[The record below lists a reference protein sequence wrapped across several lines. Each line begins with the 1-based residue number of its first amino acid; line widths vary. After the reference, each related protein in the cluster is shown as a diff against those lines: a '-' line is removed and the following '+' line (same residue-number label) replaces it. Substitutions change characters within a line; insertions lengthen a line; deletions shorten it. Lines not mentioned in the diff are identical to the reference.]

1 MYFIYVPD
9 MYGYGHE
16 YRHVYVYKYGSNVSK
31 HRQAYCNLERILIMR
46 RNNLLKAGV
55 LTLVLTLAIG
65 MTACGKN
72 NNTVKDND
80 ITVTQE
86 NVTTADKNNTK
97 KSSKVVFDYTDAE
110 GNTSKLEGN
119 ATVGEN
125 GEATIEVVDS
135 NGNKTVFTGKAN
147 TDDGKLS
154 VSDIKVSEG
163 GTLVKTDGTEV
174 KVSEDAKIEDATE
187 STETT
192 KADVAAKEEPKEDT
206 IVADGENTGSDS
218 NVSEGNENAGDNGA
232 DNGNVSDTP
241 SNVETPDVP
250 NTPSEPEYVPD
261 VPSEPEPTPEE
272 PQPSEPEEQVK
283 TPVYCDMDFRTSD
296 GVEDT
301 RDATVGEYIF
311 RKYINGEITE
321 SEAESLMLNGA
332 LINVKV
338 RYDDGSEEIIDEI
351 KPKSVKKCDIHT
363 AEEKNAIELNWHIPG
378 YTYVSM
384 SDVLG
389 ATHTLYYM
397 LIYYDI

>member
-1 MYFIYVPD
+1 
-9 MYGYGHE
+9 
-16 YRHVYVYKYGSNVSK
+16 
-31 HRQAYCNLERILIMR
+31 MR

-65 MTACGKN
+65 MTACGKK

-80 ITVTQE
+80 TTVTQE

-97 KSSKVVFDYTDAE
+97 KSSKVVFDYTDAD
-110 GNTSKLEGN
+110 GVTTKLEGN
-119 ATVGEN
+119 ATVNDN

-187 STETT
+187 STEAT

-206 IVADGENTGSDS
+206 IVADGSDS
-218 NVSEGNENAGDNGA
+218 NVSEENENAGDNGT

-241 SNVETPDVP
+241 SNVKTPDVP

-272 PQPSEPEEQVK
+272 PEPSEPSEPEEQAK

-311 RKYINGEITE
+311 KKYINGEITE

-351 KPKSVKKCDIHT
+351 KPKSVKMYIIDDD
-363 AEEKNAIELNWHIPG
+363 EDEGVGSWHIPG
-378 YTYVSM
+378 YTYVGYPRWS
-384 SDVLG
+384 
-389 ATHTLYYM
+389 TLHAEYYI

>member
-1 MYFIYVPD
+1 
-9 MYGYGHE
+9 
-16 YRHVYVYKYGSNVSK
+16 
-31 HRQAYCNLERILIMR
+31 MR

-65 MTACGKN
+65 MTACGKK

-80 ITVTQE
+80 TTVTQE

-154 VSDIKVSEG
+154 VSEIKVSEG

-187 STETT
+187 STEAT

-206 IVADGENTGSDS
+206 IVADGSDS

-272 PQPSEPEEQVK
+272 PQPSEPSEPEEQAK
-283 TPVYCDMDFRTSD
+283 TPVYCMMNFRTSD
-296 GVEDT
+296 GYEDT
-301 RDATVGEYIF
+301 EGGVGEYIF
-311 RKYINGEITE
+311 KKYINGEITE

-332 LINVKV
+332 LINIKV

-351 KPKSVKKCDIHT
+351 KPTSVKMSIAHT
-363 AEEKNAIELNWHIPG
+363 GEEYSMIEHNWHIPG

-384 SDVLG
+384 SDWRG
-389 ATHTLYYM
+389 ATHAVYYI

>member
-1 MYFIYVPD
+1 
-9 MYGYGHE
+9 
-16 YRHVYVYKYGSNVSK
+16 
-31 HRQAYCNLERILIMR
+31 MR

-241 SNVETPDVP
+241 S
-250 NTPSEPEYVPD
+250 EPEYVPD

-272 PQPSEPEEQVK
+272 PQPSEPEEQAK

>member
-1 MYFIYVPD
+1 
-9 MYGYGHE
+9 
-16 YRHVYVYKYGSNVSK
+16 
-31 HRQAYCNLERILIMR
+31 MR
-46 RNNLLKAGV
+46 KNIFKTTVIAMAV
-55 LTLVLTLAIG
+55 LTAAFG
-65 MTACGKN
+65 MTACGKK

-80 ITVTQE
+80 TTVTQE

-97 KSSKVVFDYTDAE
+97 KPSKVVFDYTDAD
-110 GNTSKLEGN
+110 GVTTKLEGN
-119 ATVGEN
+119 ATVSDN
-125 GEATIEVVDS
+125 GEAVIEVIDN
-135 NGNKTVFTGKAN
+135 NGNKAVFTGKAS
-147 TDDGKLS
+147 TDNGKLS
-154 VSDIKVSEG
+154 VSDIKVKDAS
-163 GTLVKTDGTEV
+163 TLVKTDGTEV

-187 STETT
+187 STEATN
-192 KADVAAKEEPKEDT
+192 ADVVTKEDT
-206 IVADGENTGSDS
+206 IVADGSDS

-232 DNGNVSDTP
+232 DNGDVSDTP
-241 SNVETPDVP
+241 INEPVETPDVP

-261 VPSEPEPTPEE
+261 VPSEPELTPTPEPQPVPQE
-272 PQPSEPEEQVK
+272 PQPSEPELQAK

>member
-1 MYFIYVPD
+1 
-9 MYGYGHE
+9 MYGYGYGYVNK
-16 YRHVYVYKYGSNVSK
+16 YRSNVSK

-65 MTACGKN
+65 MTACGKK

-80 ITVTQE
+80 TTVTQE

-272 PQPSEPEEQVK
+272 PQPSEPEEQAK

>member
-1 MYFIYVPD
+1 
-9 MYGYGHE
+9 MYGYGYVNK
-16 YRHVYVYKYGSNVSK
+16 YRSNVSK

-65 MTACGKN
+65 MTACGKK

-80 ITVTQE
+80 TTVTQE

-119 ATVGEN
+119 ATVGES

-154 VSDIKVSEG
+154 VSEIKVSEG

-187 STETT
+187 STEAT

-206 IVADGENTGSDS
+206 IVADGGNTGSDS
-218 NVSEGNENAGDNGA
+218 NVSEGNENAGDNGT

-272 PQPSEPEEQVK
+272 PQPSEPEEQAK
-283 TPVYCDMDFRTSD
+283 TPVYCMMDFRTSD

-351 KPKSVKKCDIHT
+351 KPTSVKMYIIDDD
-363 AEEKNAIELNWHIPG
+363 EDEGVGSWHIPG
-378 YTYVSM
+378 YTYVGYPCW
-384 SDVLG
+384 D
-389 ATHTLYYM
+389 TLHAEYYI

>member
-1 MYFIYVPD
+1 
-9 MYGYGHE
+9 MYGYGYVNK
-16 YRHVYVYKYGSNVSK
+16 YRSNVSK

-65 MTACGKN
+65 MTACGKK

-80 ITVTQE
+80 TTVTQE

-97 KSSKVVFDYTDAE
+97 KSNKVVFDYTDAD
-110 GNTSKLEGN
+110 GVTTKLEGN
-119 ATVGEN
+119 ATVSDN

-135 NGNKTVFTGKAN
+135 NGNKAVFTGKAS
-147 TDDGKLS
+147 TDNGKLS
-154 VSDIKVSEG
+154 VSDIEVKDAS
-163 GTLVKTDGTEV
+163 TLVKTDGTEV

-192 KADVAAKEEPKEDT
+192 QADVAAKEEPKEDT
-206 IVADGENTGSDS
+206 IIADNGNTDS
-218 NVSEGNENAGDNGA
+218 GNTEAGNENAGDNGTN
-232 DNGNVSDTP
+232 NGNVSDTP

-272 PQPSEPEEQVK
+272 PQPSEPSEPEEQAK
-283 TPVYCDMDFRTSD
+283 TPVYCMMNFRTSD
-296 GVEDT
+296 GYEDT
-301 RDATVGEYIF
+301 EGGVGEYIF
-311 RKYINGEITE
+311 KKYINGEITE

>member
-272 PQPSEPEEQVK
+272 PQPSEPEEQAK

-351 KPKSVKKCDIHT
+351 KPKSVKMSIAHT
-363 AEEKNAIELNWHIPG
+363 GEEYNMIEHNWHIPG

-384 SDVLG
+384 SDWRG
-389 ATHTLYYM
+389 ATHAVYYM

>member
-1 MYFIYVPD
+1 
-9 MYGYGHE
+9 
-16 YRHVYVYKYGSNVSK
+16 
-31 HRQAYCNLERILIMR
+31 MR

-65 MTACGKN
+65 MTACGKK
-72 NNTVKDND
+72 NNTVKNND
-80 ITVTQE
+80 TTVTQE

-97 KSSKVVFDYTDAE
+97 KSSKVVFDYTDAD
-110 GNTSKLEGN
+110 GVTTKLEGN
-119 ATVGEN
+119 ATVSDN

-135 NGNKTVFTGKAN
+135 NGNKAVFTGKAS
-147 TDDGKLS
+147 TDNGKLS
-154 VSDIKVSEG
+154 VSDIKIKDAS
-163 GTLVKTDGTEV
+163 TLVKTDGTEV

-187 STETT
+187 STEAT
-192 KADVAAKEEPKEDT
+192 KADVVTKEEPKEDT
-206 IVADGENTGSDS
+206 IVADGSDS

-272 PQPSEPEEQVK
+272 PQPSEPEEQAK

-311 RKYINGEITE
+311 KKYINGEITE

-351 KPKSVKKCDIHT
+351 KPKSVKMYIIDDN
-363 AEEKNAIELNWHIPG
+363 EDEGVGSWHIPG
-378 YTYVSM
+378 YTYVGYPCWS
-384 SDVLG
+384 
-389 ATHTLYYM
+389 TLHAEYYI

>member
-1 MYFIYVPD
+1 
-9 MYGYGHE
+9 
-16 YRHVYVYKYGSNVSK
+16 
-31 HRQAYCNLERILIMR
+31 MR
-46 RNNLLKAGV
+46 KNIFKTTVIAMAV
-55 LTLVLTLAIG
+55 LTAAFG
-65 MTACGKN
+65 MTACGKK

-80 ITVTQE
+80 TTVTQE

-97 KSSKVVFDYTDAE
+97 KPSKVVFDYTDAD
-110 GNTSKLEGN
+110 GVTTKLEGN
-119 ATVGEN
+119 ATVSDN
-125 GEATIEVVDS
+125 GEAVIEVIDN
-135 NGNKTVFTGKAN
+135 NGNKAVFTGKAS
-147 TDDGKLS
+147 TDNGKLS
-154 VSDIKVSEG
+154 VSDIKVKDAS
-163 GTLVKTDGTEV
+163 TLVKTDGTEV

-187 STETT
+187 STEATN
-192 KADVAAKEEPKEDT
+192 ADVVTKEDT
-206 IVADGENTGSDS
+206 IVADGSDS

-272 PQPSEPEEQVK
+272 PEPSEPSEPEEQAK

-311 RKYINGEITE
+311 KKYINGEITE

-351 KPKSVKKCDIHT
+351 KPKSVKMYIIDDD
-363 AEEKNAIELNWHIPG
+363 EDEGVGSWHIPG
-378 YTYVSM
+378 YTYVGYPRWS
-384 SDVLG
+384 
-389 ATHTLYYM
+389 TLHAEYYI

>member
-1 MYFIYVPD
+1 
-9 MYGYGHE
+9 
-16 YRHVYVYKYGSNVSK
+16 
-31 HRQAYCNLERILIMR
+31 MR

-72 NNTVKDND
+72 NTVKDND
-80 ITVTQE
+80 TTVTQE
-86 NVTTADKNNTK
+86 NVTTADKNNTM

-110 GNTSKLEGN
+110 GNTSRLEGN

-187 STETT
+187 STEAT

-206 IVADGENTGSDS
+206 IVADGGNTGSDS
-218 NVSEGNENAGDNGA
+218 NVSEGNENAGDNGT

-241 SNVETPDVP
+241 SNVET
-250 NTPSEPEYVPD
+250 PD

-272 PQPSEPEEQVK
+272 PQPSEPEEQAK

>member
-241 SNVETPDVP
+241 S
-250 NTPSEPEYVPD
+250 EPEYVPD

-272 PQPSEPEEQVK
+272 PQPSEPEEQAK

>member
-272 PQPSEPEEQVK
+272 PEPSEPSEPEEQAK

-311 RKYINGEITE
+311 KKYINGEITE

-351 KPKSVKKCDIHT
+351 KPKSVKMYIIDDD
-363 AEEKNAIELNWHIPG
+363 EDEGVGSWHIPG
-378 YTYVSM
+378 YTYVGYPRWS
-384 SDVLG
+384 
-389 ATHTLYYM
+389 TLHAEYYI

>member
-1 MYFIYVPD
+1 
-9 MYGYGHE
+9 
-16 YRHVYVYKYGSNVSK
+16 
-31 HRQAYCNLERILIMR
+31 MR

-65 MTACGKN
+65 MTACGKK

-80 ITVTQE
+80 TTVTQE

-218 NVSEGNENAGDNGA
+218 NVSEGNENAGDNG
-232 DNGNVSDTP
+232 NVSDTP
-241 SNVETPDVP
+241 SNVETPNVP

-272 PQPSEPEEQVK
+272 PQPSEPEEQAK

>member
-1 MYFIYVPD
+1 
-9 MYGYGHE
+9 MYGYGYVNK
-16 YRHVYVYKYGSNVSK
+16 YRSNVSK

-65 MTACGKN
+65 MTACGKK

-80 ITVTQE
+80 TTVTQE

-97 KSSKVVFDYTDAE
+97 KSNKVVFDYTDAD
-110 GNTSKLEGN
+110 GVTTKLEGN
-119 ATVGEN
+119 ATVSDN

-135 NGNKTVFTGKAN
+135 NGNKAVFTGKAS
-147 TDDGKLS
+147 TDNGKLS
-154 VSDIKVSEG
+154 VSDIEVKDAS
-163 GTLVKTDGTEV
+163 TLVKTDGTEV

-206 IVADGENTGSDS
+206 IIADNGNTDS
-218 NVSEGNENAGDNGA
+218 GNTEAGNENAGDNGTN
-232 DNGNVSDTP
+232 NGNVSDTP

-272 PQPSEPEEQVK
+272 PQPSEPSEPEEQAK
-283 TPVYCDMDFRTSD
+283 TPVYCMMNFRTSD
-296 GVEDT
+296 GYEDT
-301 RDATVGEYIF
+301 EGGVGEYIF
-311 RKYINGEITE
+311 KKYINGEITE

>member
-1 MYFIYVPD
+1 
-9 MYGYGHE
+9 
-16 YRHVYVYKYGSNVSK
+16 
-31 HRQAYCNLERILIMR
+31 MR
-46 RNNLLKAGV
+46 KNIFKTTVIAMAV
-55 LTLVLTLAIG
+55 LTAAFG
-65 MTACGKN
+65 MTACGKK

-80 ITVTQE
+80 TTVTQE

-97 KSSKVVFDYTDAE
+97 KSSKVVFDYTDTD
-110 GNTSKLEGN
+110 GVTTKLEGN
-119 ATVGEN
+119 ATVNDN

-187 STETT
+187 STEATN
-192 KADVAAKEEPKEDT
+192 ADVVTKEDT
-206 IVADGENTGSDS
+206 IVADGSDS

-272 PQPSEPEEQVK
+272 PEPSEPSEPEEQTK
-283 TPVYCDMDFRTSD
+283 TPVYCMMNFRTSD
-296 GVEDT
+296 GYEDT
-301 RDATVGEYIF
+301 EGGVGEYIF
-311 RKYINGEITE
+311 KKYINGEITE

-351 KPKSVKKCDIHT
+351 KPTSVKMYIIDDD
-363 AEEKNAIELNWHIPG
+363 EDEGVGSWHIPG
-378 YTYVSM
+378 YTYVDYSRW
-384 SDVLG
+384 S
-389 ATHTLYYM
+389 TLHAEYYI